1 MKRAFSNKAMN
12 RNVLALIIFFAGCTP
27 SHTIEDG
34 GRADS
39 VKPEAQAA
47 ADYQRSAPSV
57 VSEKT
62 IHVLVALCDNL
73 HQGIVPVPGRIGNG
87 DDPQNNLYWGA
98 RFGVKTFFSK
108 AADWVFVASFAD
120 PKPWIL
126 ERCVFRVR
134 GKDVYMVA
142 DAYRGSEIR
151 RCIADF
157 LSYASTDEPETVA
170 LGSQSDVS
178 AINAGGTASLIA
190 FVGHNGLMDF
200 SIPQPH
206 RGGDRRKDAM
216 VLCCASKPYFKSLLG
231 QSNADPLLWTTGL
244 MAPESYVLKAALDG
258 WVLGEDGERIRLRAA
273 DAYNKYQ
280 RCGLQAARRLFATG
294 G

>member
-1 MKRAFSNKAMN
+1 MKRVLSNEALS
-12 RNVLALIIFFAGCTP
+12 RNVLALIICLAGCTP
-27 SHTIEDG
+27 SHSIDRG
-34 GRADS
+34 GQSNS
-39 VKPEAQAA
+39 VKPRARDA
-47 ADYQRSAPSV
+47 ADSQLSAPSILPG
-57 VSEKT
+57 KT
-62 IHVLVALCDNL
+62 IHVLVALCDNV
-73 HQGIVPVPGRIGNG
+73 HQGIVPVPARIGNG

-108 AADWVFVASFAD
+108 SADWVFVASIAD

-142 DAYRGSEIR
+142 DAYKGSEIR
-151 RCIADF
+151 RCTADF

-170 LGSQSDVS
+170 LRSQSDAG
-178 AINAGGTASLIA
+178 AINAGGAANLIA

-200 SIPQPH
+200 SIPQAH
-206 RGGDRRKDAM
+206 RSGDRRKGAM
-216 VLCCASKPYFKSLLG
+216 VLCCASKPYFKPLLS
-231 QSNADPLLWTTGL
+231 QSNAEPLLWTTGL

-258 WVLGEDGERIRLRAA
+258 WVFGEDGERIRLRAA
-273 DAYNKYQ
+273 DAYNRYQ
-280 RCGLQAARRLFATG
+280 RCGVQAARRLFATG